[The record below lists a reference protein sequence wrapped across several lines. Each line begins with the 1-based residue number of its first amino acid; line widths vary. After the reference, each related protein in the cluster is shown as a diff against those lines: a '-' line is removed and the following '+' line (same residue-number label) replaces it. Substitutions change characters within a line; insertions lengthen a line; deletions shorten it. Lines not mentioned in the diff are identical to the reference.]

1 MPHKPFYHACCRKI
15 ASALFA
21 LLLCAAIIL
30 LLGCSS
36 KQKSNSIEEIDHTTP
51 EAAVVA
57 WYQAISEGDVH
68 LQQALA
74 DSDSDVMKTAIQ
86 GSERLKRAGI
96 AYHVMDLEVRQ
107 ISNDGH
113 HAKLRVKYKFQTVS
127 KKVTSEVQV
136 GGALVSLVRK
146 GDQWYVTRLG
156 DDLDE

>member
-1 MPHKPFYHACCRKI
+1 MPQKTPYYAYCRKVT
-15 ASALFA
+15 AAPFT
-21 LLLCAAIIL
+21 LLLCTVTAL

-36 KQKSNSIEEIDHTTP
+36 KQGGAIEDVDHTTP
-51 EAAVVA
+51 EATVIA
-57 WYQAISEGDVH
+57 WYQAISDGDVH

-96 AYHVMDLEVRQ
+96 AYHVMDLEVRP

-127 KKVTSEVQV
+127 KKVMSEVQV

-146 GDQWYVTRLG
+146 GDQWYIIRLG